1 MTIQAQRGPH
11 GSLLLDLDSCGLY
24 QIDAPALAALL
35 RDGMQV
41 PLYPTEF
48 SSENAATPAGHAI
61 LSGHR
66 EAVRIAHY
74 RTGRQFL
81 VPASWLIEVATGAA
95 QTAELRE
102 IIETET

>member
-11 GSLLLDLDSCGLY
+11 GSLLLDLDTCGLY
-24 QIDAPALAALL
+24 QIDAPALVALL

-48 SSENAATPAGHAI
+48 SSEDAATPAGHAI
-61 LSGHR
+61 HSSQR

-74 RTGRQFL
+74 ATGRQFL
-81 VPASWLIEVATGAA
+81 VPASWLLEVAAGLET
-95 QTAELRE
+95 TTELRE
-102 IIETET
+102 IIET

>member
-1 MTIQAQRGPH
+1 MTLQAQRGPG
-11 GSLLLDLDSCGLY
+11 GSLLLDLDTCGLH
-24 QIDAPALAALL
+24 QIDAPALVALL

-41 PLYPTEF
+41 PIHPTEF
-48 SSENAATPAGHAI
+48 SDEDAATPAGHAI

-81 VPASWLIEVATGAA
+81 VPAPWLVEVATGAA
-95 QTAELRE
+95 QTAEIKE
-102 IIETET
+102 IIET